1 MTEPVLRAKFLGA
14 LVGTAVGDGLGVP
27 FEGRYQVSLQEIE
40 AEAQRQKVLT
50 YTDDTHMMIGVAES
64 LLKSQ
69 GFDGEDMARTFIK
82 NYELEPWRGYGP
94 GPPRI
99 FQRVKGGAAWDK
111 AAGELYHGGSYGN
124 GAAMRVAPVGVFY
137 RSNPARLKEVAA
149 RSSLIT
155 HAHNL
160 GKEGAAL
167 QAGAIALATN
177 LEPSAA
183 FNRRDFLAGLIS
195 YVTEGIYRE
204 KLGWIAKLLE
214 TPDKGRV
221 ITELGNGVE
230 AFNSVPAAVYSFL
243 SQPDSFARA
252 VLYAISLG
260 GDTDTIGAM
269 TGAISG
275 AYLGLEAIPAGWK
288 NKLENRPYIE
298 ELADKLWAA
307 SRGLW

>member
-40 AEAQRQKVLT
+40 AEAQRQEVLT

-69 GFDGEDMARTFIK
+69 GFDGEDMARIFIK

-99 FQRVKGGAAWDK
+99 FQRVKRGAAWDK

-137 RSNPARLKEVAA
+137 HSNPVRLKEVAA

-177 LEPSAA
+177 LKPSAA
-183 FNRRDFLAGLIS
+183 FNRRDFLAGLTS

-275 AYLGLEAIPAGWK
+275 AYLGLGGIPAGWK
-288 NKLENRPYIE
+288 NKLENRAYIE